1 LGKGIVGKMR
11 NDKCENRNGNNK
23 AIDCHPE
30 ALEGRPYSIR
40 SWIRV
45 PHHDN
50 FFKFAITL
58 TFLSALNL
66 NANTLTVCET
76 CNYKTIQSAITA
88 ANTNDTVEVN
98 KGIYKE
104 SPILI
109 TKSIKL
115 KGIESPTLDGE
126 NKEHVVDIV
135 SDNVIVDG
143 FTIINS
149 GVSDIRE
156 FAGIHV
162 ENAKGCELR
171 NNTLEN
177 NTYGFYFAKVTDCIL
192 ENNSSIGNAKDE
204 ISGGNG
210 IHLWSSNHFK
220 IRKNKISKHRDGIY
234 FEFSTELLIEENES
248 FNSIRYGMHFMF
260 ASNNKFF
267 KNHFYDNSTGV
278 AVMFSKN
285 IQVKDNL
292 FERSRYGSSYGLLVK
307 DITDSEFINNTIQ
320 DNTIGITADNA
331 TRNKFIA
338 NQILRNGW
346 AFNIM
351 GNCEL
356 NEVRENNFIGN
367 VFDLSTNT
375 RENLNTYEKNFWDAY
390 KGFDLDRD
398 GTGDKP
404 YLPVRFFSYWVN
416 IYPFLMVLFQSPI
429 IEFLEIA
436 ERAFPVMTPVE
447 LKDKYP
453 QMKKFAL

>member
-1 LGKGIVGKMR
+1 MKK
-11 NDKCENRNGNNK
+11 K
-23 AIDCHPE
+23 
-30 ALEGRPYSIR
+30 R
-40 SWIRV
+40 SHYIL
-45 PHHDN
+45 
-50 FFKFAITL
+50 IL
-58 TFLSALNL
+58 TFLFLSLLLSIITL

-88 ANTNDTVEVN
+88 ANTNDTVEVH

-115 KGIESPTLDGE
+115 RGIENPTLDGD

-143 FTIINS
+143 FKIINS

-156 FAGIHV
+156 FAGVHV
-162 ENAKGCELR
+162 ENAKGCELK

-177 NTYGFYFAKVTDCIL
+177 NTYGFYFAKVTDCVI

-220 IRKNKISKHRDGIY
+220 IIKNKISKHRDGIY

-285 IQVKDNL
+285 IEVKDNL

-307 DITDSEFINNTIQ
+307 DISDSEFRNNIIQ
-320 DNTIGITADNA
+320 DNTIGITADNS
-331 TRNKFIA
+331 TRNKFIS
-338 NQILRNGW
+338 NRILRNGW

-375 RENLNTYEKNFWDAY
+375 RENLNIYENNFWDAY

-398 GTGDKP
+398 GIGDKP

-453 QMKKFAL
+453 QMKEYAL

>member
-1 LGKGIVGKMR
+1 MR
-11 NDKCENRNGNNK
+11 NRECEIRNVRR
-23 AIDCHPE
+23 I
-30 ALEGRPYSIR
+30 L
-40 SWIRV
+40 
-45 PHHDN
+45 N
-50 FFKFAITL
+50 FEFLILNVKKFIGVHWCL
-58 TFLSALNL
+58 SVVFFFFLLSLS
-66 NANTLTVCET
+66 ANTLTVCET
-76 CNYKTIQSAITA
+76 CTHKTIHSAITA
-88 ANTNDTVEVN
+88 ANTNDTVEVK

-115 KGIESPTLDGE
+115 RGIENPTLDGE

-135 SDNVIVDG
+135 SDNVVIDG
-143 FTIINS
+143 FRIINS

-156 FAGIHV
+156 FAAIHV
-162 ENAKGCELR
+162 ENARGCNLR
-171 NNTLEN
+171 NNILEN
-177 NTYGFYFAKVTDCIL
+177 NVYGFYFAKVTDCMI

-210 IHLWSSNHFK
+210 IHLWSSSHFTIK
-220 IRKNKISKHRDGIY
+220 KNRISKHRDGIY
-234 FEFSTELLIEENES
+234 FEFSTELLIEENKS

-260 ASNNKFF
+260 ASNNRFY

-285 IQVKDNL
+285 IVVKENL
-292 FERSRYGSSYGLLVK
+292 FERSRDGSSYGVLVK
-307 DITDSEFINNTIQ
+307 DITDSEFTNNTFQ
-320 DNTIGITADNA
+320 DNTIGVAADNS
-331 TRNKFIA
+331 TRNKFSS
-338 NQILRNGW
+338 NRFLRNGW

-351 GNCEL
+351 GNCES
-356 NEVRENNFIGN
+356 NEVRGNNFIGN
-367 VFDLSTNT
+367 VFDLSTNS
-375 RENLNTYEKNFWDAY
+375 RENLNTYDKNFWDAY

-416 IYPFLMVLFQSPI
+416 IYPFLMVLFQSPV

>member
-1 LGKGIVGKMR
+1 MKKIIKNSKLRIM
-11 NDKCENRNGNNK
+11 NY
-23 AIDCHPE
+23 
-30 ALEGRPYSIR
+30 LLLLLSY
-40 SWIRV
+40 
-45 PHHDN
+45 
-50 FFKFAITL
+50 TL
-58 TFLSALNL
+58 SPSAT
-66 NANTLTVCET
+66 TLTVCET
-76 CNYKTIQSAITA
+76 CNYKTIQSALTA
-88 ANTNDTVEVN
+88 ANTNDTIEVRGGN
-98 KGIYKE
+98 YKE
-104 SPILI
+104 SPIFI

-115 KGIESPTLDGE
+115 KGIDNPTLDGE

-135 SDNVIVDG
+135 SDNVLIDG
-143 FTIINS
+143 FRIMNS

-156 FAGIHV
+156 FAGIHA
-162 ENAKGCELR
+162 ENVKGCELK
-171 NNTLEN
+171 NNNLEN

-220 IRKNKISKHRDGIY
+220 IINNKISKHRDGIY
-234 FEFSTELLIEENES
+234 FEFSTELLIKENES
-248 FNSIRYGMHFMF
+248 SNSIRYGMHFMF

-285 IQVKDNL
+285 IKVKENL
-292 FERSRYGSSYGLLVK
+292 FERSRDGSSYGLLVK
-307 DITDSEFINNTIQ
+307 DITDSEFTNNTFQ
-320 DNTIGITADNA
+320 DNTIGVAADNA
-331 TRNKFIA
+331 TRNKFIS
-338 NQILRNGW
+338 NQFLQNGW
-346 AFNIM
+346 AFNMM
-351 GNCEL
+351 GNCEYNQL
-356 NEVRENNFIGN
+356 TGNNFIGN

-375 RENLNTYEKNFWDAY
+375 RENLNSYESNFWDAY

-398 GTGDKP
+398 GVGDKP

-416 IYPFLMVLFQSPI
+416 IYPFLMVLFQSPV

-453 QMKKFAL
+453 QMKKYAL